1 VKSWL
6 DHPEYGPQPSSPE
19 PDEAA
24 AAAGRDDAQVRAMTV
39 RPGQKQTA
47 DVEELPR
54 PGRQD
59 GTLLVRGMAVGICG
73 TDREIA
79 NGAYGTPPPG
89 EERLIIGHE
98 SLGEVLE
105 APAGSGFSPGD
116 LVVGIVRRPDPVP
129 CPACAAGEW
138 DMCRNDQFGERG
150 IVRLH
155 GYGSEHWRV
164 EPDFAVPILPRLGEL
179 GVLLEPASVL
189 AKAWDQVDQISRRA
203 FFRRGRALVT
213 GAGPIGL
220 MACLLGVQRGYEV
233 HAVDLAHA
241 GRKRDLA
248 EDLGVRYHAGDAAGI
263 DVDVDVIIE
272 CTGLGSVA
280 RSAGQR
286 LVSGGIMCLT
296 GIMNADPALDLDA
309 TTMNRNMVLR
319 NAVLF
324 GTVNAGRRHWE
335 QAAEALAVA
344 DPSWLSG
351 MITRRV
357 PLTSW
362 TESLDRHPEDIK
374 VVVDLT
380 R

>member
-1 VKSWL
+1 MR
-6 DHPEYGPQPSSPE
+6 Q
-19 PDEAA
+19 A

-47 DVEELPR
+47 GVEEVPH

-59 GTLLVRGMAVGICG
+59 STLLVRGMAVGICG

-79 NGAYGTPPPG
+79 DGAYGTPPAG

-98 SLGEVLE
+98 SLGEVIE

-116 LVVGIVRRPDPVP
+116 LVVGIVRRPGPVP

-138 DMCRNDQFGERG
+138 DMCRNDRFGERG

-155 GYGSEHWRV
+155 GYGSEYWRV

-220 MACLLGVQRGYEV
+220 MACLLGAQRGYEV
-233 HAVDLAHA
+233 HAVDLAQA

-263 DVDVDVIIE
+263 DVDVDVVIE

-280 RSAGQR
+280 HSAGQR

-296 GIMNADPALDLDA
+296 GIMNLDPALDLDA

-351 MITRRV
+351 LITRRV